1 MFIKICA
8 NTNLEDALLA
18 AQLGVEA
25 LGFVFAPS
33 MRQVTAEQV
42 AEITRELPEGIS
54 KVGVFTSTDAEEIL
68 ETAKVAGLTAV
79 QLHSRFDPKLIDA
92 IDLGSLLH
100 IVQVVD
106 VPLGVDLEKLRSTLT
121 AVLTHPYELVALL
134 DASHGGASG
143 GTGKSFDWERTA
155 AVVREVQ
162 EATGGRVMVA
172 GGLNP
177 DKVTAAIEAF
187 RPWGVDVASGVES
200 TPGKKD
206 PDRLRAFVAAARA
219 AGSEKS

>member
-106 VPLGVDLEKLRSTLT
+106 VPLGMDLEKLRSTLT

>member
-106 VPLGVDLEKLRSTLT
+106 VPLGMDLEKLRSTLT

-177 DKVTAAIEAF
+177 DNVTAAIEAF

>member
-33 MRQVTAEQV
+33 LRQVTAEQV

-106 VPLGVDLEKLRSTLT
+106 VPLGMDLEKLRSTLT

-206 PDRLRAFVAAARA
+206 PDRLRTFVAAARA